1 MPIFAKG
8 FQRSIYLNVLH
19 CDHMY
24 KNNRERDCSP
34 DDNLDPIGSVG
45 WANSSR
51 HEIASSEDFSADE
64 EDAEGCQDAVYEEVR
79 DTGRRFAVLQ

>member
-1 MPIFAKG
+1 
-8 FQRSIYLNVLH
+8 
-19 CDHMY
+19 MY

-34 DDNLDPIGSVG
+34 DDNLDRIGSVG
-45 WANSSR
+45 WGNSSR
-51 HEIASSEDFSADE
+51 HEIDSSEDFSADE